1 MKNLVIISFFLI
13 ASISWAQEPEKEVKS
28 ADKKYGL
35 YNLDTK
41 GNASKLWEAK
51 AIIDAVSTNPAVSE
65 QHKTWITKGKIYNAI
80 AATQNDSLVIAQT
93 MKKDAKLTFPN
104 SGVDAYNA
112 LTKALSTSVKSFEKK
127 DALEAIQETS
137 QFLNNF
143 GYYQYKA
150 GDFNSAFQNF
160 NAVILIEKD
169 MKANNMKS
177 VFTKEADYNNQLY
190 IASLCAMND
199 KKIKEVLPYLEE
211 LSAKN
216 FNDENNAGASIYE
229 GLFEYYQAIDEAKA
243 SSILS
248 EGRQKYPE
256 VSSLLFQE
264 INFFLKKGKL
274 NELIDKLKLAISK
287 EKSNVSLYS
296 TLGNVYDN
304 LCQKEWEAGNMA
316 KGDEYYNEGI
326 MQYSEAL
333 KIEPDNFN
341 ALYSLGA
348 CYYNKAAQISKEMNK
363 LSNDYSK
370 EGTRKYD
377 AKKAEMESYF
387 DKALPNFE
395 SAEKKDPKDKNTI
408 IALKEIYAKKGNIQ
422 KASEYKA
429 KLEGL
434 K

>member
-216 FNDENNAGASIYE
+216 FNDENVGASIYE
-229 GLFEYYQAIDEAKA
+229 GLFEYYQTIDEAKA

-341 ALYSLGA
+341 ALYS
-348 CYYNKAAQISKEMNK
+348 
-363 LSNDYSK
+363 NDYSK

-377 AKKAEMESYF
+377 AKKAEMDSYF